1 MVSGCRMIWFNS
13 LRRRSRFSKSHPPG
27 CVGLFCFDQSSNHQA
42 LPPDALAIRKFTLK
56 DKKIKDFIK
65 PGYFEFNGQRYGQEM
80 CYPEGHPKFGWQKG
94 MRTILEER
102 QLWHDKLPRMCQKKA
117 AEIALSQAT
126 ECCRPRPTLGP
137 QTQQIAHPS
146 LEGDECLSSLTPP
159 SRFTNIHLHN
169 RTIVNYFTQQ
179 KRTTQPEPES
189 ALKKH
194 NEEERGR
201 SSSDETEVL
210 QPTQLVREETVETE
224 TIEIPQGTRGCPL
237 CGHEFHEAA
246 GVRRHVRQV
255 HKRTVQEGPSRYGR
269 PRARQSSPERQLT
282 RQVRRL
288 VAKGVAFGDL
298 VASAREVNE
307 SGLSAASKDLTLETG
322 ARFLR
327 GLPRQLQW
335 TSANLDGGRLELSWP
350 KSMGY
355 RNRVMAV
362 VRILE
367 HEKKRTRT

>member
-1 MVSGCRMIWFNS
+1 M
-13 LRRRSRFSKSHPPG
+13 
-27 CVGLFCFDQSSNHQA
+27 
-42 LPPDALAIRKFTLK
+42 
-56 DKKIKDFIK
+56 
-65 PGYFEFNGQRYGQEM
+65 
-80 CYPEGHPKFGWQKG
+80 
-94 MRTILEER
+94 
-102 QLWHDKLPRMCQKKA
+102 
-117 AEIALSQAT
+117 
-126 ECCRPRPTLGP
+126 
-137 QTQQIAHPS
+137 
-146 LEGDECLSSLTPP
+146 
-159 SRFTNIHLHN
+159 HLHN

-224 TIEIPQGTRGCPL
+224 TIEIPPGTRGCPL